1 MYCNTEVGFG
11 CSYKDDHGGVKM
23 GFMTVTD

>member
-11 CSYKDDHGGVKM
+11 CSYKVDDGGVKM